1 MYVKQA
7 LDLLDG
13 LLPSEEENKE
23 IAEEHLEKI
32 IIFAFMWSLGSLLEQ
47 DDRLK
52 VLLIKNFRTMFYISF
67 LCIF

>member
-13 LLPSEEENKE
+13 LMPSEEDNKDLGT
-23 IAEEHLEKI
+23 EHLQMLI
-32 IIFAFMWSLGSLLEQ
+32 LFSFMWSLGALLEQ

-52 VLLIKNFRTMFYISF
+52 VASPLPS
-67 LCIF
+67 